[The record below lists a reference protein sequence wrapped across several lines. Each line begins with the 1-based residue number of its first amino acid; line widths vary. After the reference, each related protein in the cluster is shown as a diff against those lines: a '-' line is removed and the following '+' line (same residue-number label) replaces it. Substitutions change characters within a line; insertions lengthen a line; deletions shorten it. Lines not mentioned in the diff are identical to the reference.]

1 MSTKFKIGDFVYVG
15 EEDCYNNYGLIKSI
29 LAPSEYGTPRY
40 EVQLFTCQNS
50 SRFQKLSLV
59 TLYEDQIEP
68 GNEHIEKE
76 IQKTERKLN
85 ELQTIKQFS
94 DKDNLA
100 VFLGV
105 KEPKEDYYV

>member
-1 MSTKFKIGDFVYVG
+1 MFKVGDFVYVG

-40 EVQLFTCQNS
+40 EVQLFTCQSS

-59 TLYEDQIEP
+59 TLYEEQIEP
-68 GNEHIEKE
+68 GDEHIEKE
-76 IQKTERKLN
+76 IQRTERKLN
-85 ELQTIKQFS
+85 ELKTIRQSF

-100 VFLGV
+100 IFLGV
-105 KEPKEDYYV
+105 REPKEDYYV

>member
-1 MSTKFKIGDFVYVG
+1 MDTKFKIGDFVYVG
-15 EEDCYNNYGLIKSI
+15 EEDCYNNYGLIKST
-29 LAPSEYGTPRY
+29 LAPSQYGTPRY

-50 SRFQKLSLV
+50 SKFQKLSLV
-59 TLYEDQIEP
+59 TLYEDQIES
-68 GNEHIEKE
+68 GDDHIEKE
-76 IQKTERKLN
+76 IQQTERKLN

>member
-1 MSTKFKIGDFVYVG
+1 MFKVGDFVYVG

-29 LAPSEYGTPRY
+29 LAPSEYGIPRY
-40 EVQLFTCQNS
+40 EVQLFTCQSS

-59 TLYEDQIEP
+59 TLYEGQIEP
-68 GNEHIEKE
+68 GDEHIEKE
-76 IQKTERKLN
+76 IQRTERKLN
-85 ELQTIKQFS
+85 ELKTIRQSS

-100 VFLGV
+100 IFLGV